1 MSVFSFHV
9 YFFCSLISVSKKQSV
24 ETMLILP
31 YLYNWQ
37 KSNNK
42 MNEKRSQVYQSM
54 DPEYVTGQTNSRI
67 LELLLRQFCR
77 FIFAPFWN
85 S

>member
-1 MSVFSFHV
+1 M
-9 YFFCSLISVSKKQSV
+9 YTFFVLLYQSLRSVSFKKQSV

-67 LELLLRQFCR
+67 LELLLRPFCR
-77 FIFAPFWN
+77 FNFAPFWN